1 MNSNQYERSLNNA
14 TGSALGSATS
24 GLSAA
29 ADATSSAAASAT
41 SAAASA
47 STGILSTI
55 TSLSWSTWLIIVLLL
70 AFLGINVFSVLAKG
84 TDTAAK
90 GSESLVQAITL
101 LFKPI
106 LDVFAKIFKFLG
118 FSTLESV
125 KQTANIGATGV
136 STVAGKTAE
145 GVTDVADT
153 IESNASESS
162 IKGVTPIGSTSSAK
176 TGSGKSIQSQ
186 MQQGGSQIDY
196 GSQTQ
201 GQGQGQMTDVRNDTL
216 QRALNDAESHMNEQN
231 QQNEQGGIEPV
242 DAYGSSST
250 AGKAGY
256 CFIGEEQ
263 GQRSC
268 APVGANDQCMS
279 GDVFPTNDVCMNP
292 NLRVG

>member
-14 TGSALGSATS
+14 SASALGSANS
-24 GLSAA
+24 SLSAA
-29 ADATSSAAASAT
+29 SASASNAST
-41 SAAASA
+41 ST

-55 TSLSWSTWLIIVLLL
+55 TSLSWSTWLIVVLVL
-70 AFLGINVFSVLAKG
+70 AFLGINVFSMLAKG

-90 GSESLVQAITL
+90 GIGQITL

-118 FSTLESV
+118 FSTLETV
-125 KQTANIGATGV
+125 KQTANISATGV
-136 STVAGKTAE
+136 STVAEKTDA

-153 IESNASESS
+153 IEGSASGSAGEAT
-162 IKGVTPIGSTSSAK
+162 GVTPIGATSSAK
-176 TGSGKSIQSQ
+176 TGYGKSIQSQ

-196 GSQTQ
+196 GSQKQ

-216 QRALNDAESHMNEQN
+216 QRALNDAESHMNEQT
-231 QQNEQGGIEPV
+231 QQNGESGIEPV

-256 CFIGEEQ
+256 CFIGQEQ
-263 GQRSC
+263 GIRSC

>member
-24 GLSAA
+24 
-29 ADATSSAAASAT
+29 AASN
-41 SAAASA
+41 ASA
-47 STGILSTI
+47 SPTGILFTI
-55 TSLSWSTWLIIVLLL
+55 TSLSWSTWLIVVLVL
-70 AFLGINVFSVLAKG
+70 AFLGINVFSMLAKG

-90 GSESLVQAITL
+90 GIGQIAI

-106 LDVFAKIFKFLG
+106 LDVFSKIFKFLG
-118 FSTLESV
+118 FSTLKTV
-125 KQTANIGATGV
+125 KQTANISATGV
-136 STVAGKTAE
+136 STVANTTAA

-153 IESNASESS
+153 IESSASTDV
-162 IKGVTPIGSTSSAK
+162 KGVTPIGATSSAK
-176 TGSGKSIQSQ
+176 SGKNIQSQ

-196 GSQTQ
+196 GSQK
-201 GQGQGQMTDVRNDTL
+201 QGQMTDVRNDTL

-231 QQNEQGGIEPV
+231 QQNGDSGIEPV

-256 CFIGEEQ
+256 CFIGQEQ
-263 GQRSC
+263 GIRSC

>member
-1 MNSNQYERSLNNA
+1 V
-14 TGSALGSATS
+14 
-24 GLSAA
+24 
-29 ADATSSAAASAT
+29 
-41 SAAASA
+41 
-47 STGILSTI
+47 
-55 TSLSWSTWLIIVLLL
+55 VLVL

-90 GSESLVQAITL
+90 GIGKITL
-101 LFKPI
+101 LLKPI

-118 FSTLESV
+118 FSTLETV

-136 STVAGKTAE
+136 STAAGKTAE

-153 IESNASESS
+153 IESSGSEAT
-162 IKGVTPIGSTSSAK
+162 GVTPIGATSSAK

-196 GSQTQ
+196 GSQRQ

-231 QQNEQGGIEPV
+231 QQNEAGGIEPV

>member
-14 TGSALGSATS
+14 SGSALGSALAS
-24 GLSAA
+24 
-29 ADATSSAAASAT
+29 ATSSAT
-41 SAAASA
+41 SAASA

-55 TSLSWSTWLIIVLLL
+55 TSLSWSTWLIVVLVL
-70 AFLGINVFSVLAKG
+70 AFLGINVFSMLAKG

-90 GSESLVQAITL
+90 GIGQITL

-118 FSTLESV
+118 FSTLETV

-145 GVTDVADT
+145 GVTDVTDT
-153 IESNASESS
+153 IESEAT
-162 IKGVTPIGSTSSAK
+162 GVTPIGATSSAK

-196 GSQTQ
+196 GSQKQ
-201 GQGQGQMTDVRNDTL
+201 QGQMTDVRNDTL

-231 QQNEQGGIEPV
+231 QQNGESGIEPV